1 MFLGWL
7 SWEDLVRE
15 LQAADAGV
23 VPMKANAYSHLIH
36 TNKMYDYT
44 IFGKPVVASRLR
56 SMERYFGN
64 DAVYYF
70 EPGDPESPAEALLKV
85 AADPGE
91 AALKV
96 KRAQECPPA
105 AAGSTSDPSRT
116 RRPWR

>member
-1 MFLGWL
+1 
-7 SWEDLVRE
+7 
-15 LQAADAGV
+15 
-23 VPMKANAYSHLIH
+23 
-36 TNKMYDYT
+36 MYDYT

-70 EPGDPESPAEALLKV
+70 EPGDPESLAEALLKV

-96 KRAQECPPA
+96 KRAQELL
-105 AAGSTSDPSRT
+105 STRCGWEHQKQILVSRT
-116 RRPWR
+116 QRLLEVNG